1 MVVACSVHLE
11 PCRKRSVLLPFAVR
25 SSEIRENLGGYL
37 LIEESPEHGQR
48 NEEEQNL
55 EDHLDL
61 RDQKF
66 LGEKEEKEVNSCRAC
81 SSASG
86 SNTYIILLFSP
97 VHPVN
102 SLRVMRSSVP
112 EAVLDG
118 KLQKAERALIY
129 CWFSTTT
136 GMLHLRCCHRETL
149 TPMHLQTF
157 TMMLP

>member
-11 PCRKRSVLLPFAVR
+11 PCRKHSVLLPFAVTG
-25 SSEIRENLGGYL
+25 SEIRENLGGYL

-48 NEEEQNL
+48 DVEEQNL

-66 LGEKEEKEVNSCRAC
+66 LGEKKRRAEVNSCLAC

-86 SNTYIILLFSP
+86 SNTYIILLLSP
-97 VHPVN
+97 VHPVS
-102 SLRVMRSSVP
+102 SLRVVRSTVP

-118 KLQKAERALIY
+118 KLQKAERTLIY
-129 CWFSTTT
+129 CCFSTTT
-136 GMLHLRCCHRETL
+136 GMLHDRETL